1 MANARSKNTR
11 SVPSKKAGRYRPPV
25 VTPNPPKQAQRATR
39 LEVNATG
46 KKRMV

>member
-1 MANARSKNTR
+1 MANAQSKNTR
-11 SVPSKKAGRYRPPV
+11 SVPSKKAGRYRPPPLV
-25 VTPNPPKQAQRATR
+25 QNPPKQTQRATR